1 MTNPVWKFFTSL
13 RLTVT
18 LLAFAVLLVFFG
30 TLAQVDEGL
39 WKAQEIWFRSFVVVG
54 QKLRLF
60 NWHFPVPIFP
70 GGYLIG
76 FTLLA
81 NLTAAFIKRFQWRRD
96 KIGIH
101 LIHSGVILLLLGQL
115 LTDLLSN
122 ESHLRLREGET
133 KNYSEAHRRNELIF
147 ATDAQPPNEEIVSIP
162 EGFLKAG
169 ATVQH
174 EKLPAV
180 VRIKEYGV
188 NCEVRRRGPAVDGPS
203 PATEGPGQQLVVEP
217 RPETKDMESRNVPY
231 AYVELIK
238 AGQSLGTWLVTP
250 WLGMFGVPPQEIV
263 VEGRTIRTDFRSE
276 RYYKQFSV
284 TLLKTTNEIYRGTD
298 IPKNFRSRVRIENPA
313 RSENRE
319 VDIYMNHPLRY
330 EGLTFFQ
337 YQMGREEMDRGSVP
351 NSTLQVVKNPS
362 WLAPYAGCYVVALGM
377 YVQFRHHLTGFL
389 QKRLA
394 RGGTA
399 RPRSGRAGPIAARL
413 LEAGLLGYL
422 VLKFTL
428 KLFGYA

>member
-1 MTNPVWKFFTSL
+1 MNPVWKIFTSL

-18 LLAFAVLLVFFG
+18 LLALSLLLIFFG

-39 WKAQEIWFRSFVVVG
+39 WKAQEIWFRSFLVVG

-60 NWHFPVPIFP
+60 NWHFTVPIFP

-76 FTLLA
+76 FTLLT
-81 NLTAAFIKRFQWRRD
+81 NLTCAFLKRFQWRRD

-147 ATDAQPPNEEIVSIP
+147 ATDAQPPNEEIVAIP
-162 EGFLKAG
+162 ESLLKPG
-169 ATVQH
+169 ATIQH
-174 EKLPAV
+174 EKLPFI
-180 VRIKEYGV
+180 VRVKEYGL
-188 NCEVRRRGPAVDGPS
+188 NSDLRRRGPAVDGPS
-203 PATEGPGQQLVVEP
+203 PATQGVGQQLVVEAQ
-217 RPETKDMESRNVPY
+217 PETKDMDSRNVPY
-231 AYVELIK
+231 AYIELVK
-238 AGQSLGTWLVTP
+238 GGQSLGTWLVTP
-250 WLGMFGVPPQEIV
+250 GLGMRGVPPQEIIV
-263 VEGRTIRTDFRSE
+263 DGRTLRTDFRSE
-276 RYYKQFSV
+276 RYYKPFAV
-284 TLLKTTNEIYRGTD
+284 TLLKTTHEIYRGTD
-298 IPKNFRSRVRIENPA
+298 IPKNFRSRVRIENPV

-319 VDIYMNHPLRY
+319 IDIYMNNPLRY

-337 YQMGREEMDRGSVP
+337 YQMGRDEIDQGRDVP
-351 NSTLQVVKNPS
+351 FSILQVVKNPG

-377 YVQFRHHLTGFL
+377 YVQFRHHLTHFL
-389 QKRLA
+389 RKRLA
-394 RGGTA
+394 SGGASRA
-399 RPRSGRAGPIAARL
+399 RFGRAGPIAGRL
-413 LEAGLLGYL
+413 LEVGLLGYL
-422 VLKFTL
+422 VLRFTL